1 MKTLINTVAALMIA
15 GLPILAAA
23 QPADAGRGTGRGTV
37 IRIGYE
43 GFHLCKSYREEG
55 TASWAAV
62 ANGLLN
68 DGGGFRSASS
78 RYFSVRTCF
87 TSEAACENWL
97 DRIHHTIYGIDELR
111 RAECKRNA

>member
-1 MKTLINTVAALMIA
+1 MKHLSRTLAACLIA
-15 GLPILAAA
+15 GLPILAAV

-43 GFHLCKSYREEG
+43 GFHKCQAYKEEG
-55 TASWAAV
+55 TPSWAAT

-68 DGGGFRSASS
+68 DGGGFRSPSS

-87 TSEAACENWL
+87 TSQAACENWI
-97 DRIHHTIYGIDELR
+97 DRIHHTISGIDELR
-111 RAECKRNA
+111 QAKCRRHG